1 MKKVVCYAEWL
12 PLSKEQF
19 RILVMLADLGESR
32 GTLSDMCRYFSVDP
46 QTHNRNRLRAAIDEL
61 TRRGFIRVSQTGR
74 TYQMAVIPKE
84 TEITMPAEWVTRI
97 RRHEYNSEGVAW
109 EIVLKVQLWL
119 MQNANGTLVTND
131 EIAADVDTSVSQ
143 VCAAKN
149 VLEREYRALVKDYA
163 YWNTG
168 NTFRRKGQI
177 IDMSAWWS

>member
-1 MKKVVCYAEWL
+1 M
-12 PLSKEQF
+12 
-19 RILVMLADLGESR
+19 VMLADVGAFR

-61 TRRGFIRVSQTGR
+61 TRHSFIKVTRTGR
-74 TYQMAVIPKE
+74 TYQMTIIPKE
-84 TEITMPAEWVTRI
+84 EEITMPAEWVARI
-97 RRHEYNSEGVAW
+97 RRHEYHSEDVAW
-109 EIVLKVQLWL
+109 EVVLKVQLWL

-131 EIAADVDTSVSQ
+131 EIAMGVESSVSQ

-168 NTFRRKGQI
+168 NCFRRKGQS
-177 IDMSAWWS
+177 IDMSAWWT